1 MTVPVRTAEDMR
13 ACEERLRQLVE
24 KLKSEGINM
33 TQWRLG
39 TFQRML
45 CPEVVWPP
53 VIPSIVVVS
62 IYFLVIPSIVVVSI
76 YFLFSCVYSWMSTR

>member
-45 CPEVVWPP
+45 CPEVVLPS
-53 VIPSIVVVS
+53 VIPSIVVV
-62 IYFLVIPSIVVVSI
+62 VVVVVVSI
-76 YFLFSCVYSWMSTR
+76 CFLFSCVFSWIISR

>member
-1 MTVPVRTAEDMR
+1 MLLLLLMWCHFGMTVPVRTAEDMR

-45 CPEVVWPP
+45 CPEVECVAFCEFQALLL
-53 VIPSIVVVS
+53 IPFTF
-62 IYFLVIPSIVVVSI
+62 YFHACL
-76 YFLFSCVYSWMSTR
+76 